1 MNQQRKLASASIVS
15 LVGVIVLLVI
25 SVFLLIDLQGIKSAG
40 KIDISSQQ
48 NLASELLDN
57 KLYQQAIAEYDKIIG
72 SGKIDSKRES
82 NLHYIVG
89 NIYMNNLNDY
99 QNAAA
104 RFVKAKV
111 LSSDDELVKKIN
123 KNLVVCFEKMGRS
136 LDAQRELDKMTLLEK
151 PEEEKGTRKVVAR
164 IGKKEI
170 TMSDL
175 ENEIQKLRSP
185 VSDQYKDKE
194 KKLDFLKQWVAHEL
208 FYDAAL
214 RRGYD
219 QDKDV
224 IEGTFQMKKQLMIN
238 KLLEEEAPSDIQI
251 SDSEIKL
258 YYDAHKEE
266 FKDKNIDEVRAEIE
280 SELLRQRQE
289 EAYRKLLSQMMQAE
303 QVKIYEDQF

>member
-1 MNQQRKLASASIVS
+1 MNQQRKLASASIIS

-40 KIDISSQQ
+40 KIDVSSQQ

-123 KNLVVCFEKMGRS
+123 KNLVVCFERMGRS

-238 KLLEEEAPSDIQI
+238 KFLKEEVPSDIQI

-289 EAYRKLLSQMMQAE
+289 EAYMKLLSQMMQAE

>member
-1 MNQQRKLASASIVS
+1 
-15 LVGVIVLLVI
+15 
-25 SVFLLIDLQGIKSAG
+25 
-40 KIDISSQQ
+40 
-48 NLASELLDN
+48 
-57 KLYQQAIAEYDKIIG
+57 
-72 SGKIDSKRES
+72 
-82 NLHYIVG
+82 
-89 NIYMNNLNDY
+89 
-99 QNAAA
+99 
-104 RFVKAKV
+104 
-111 LSSDDELVKKIN
+111 
-123 KNLVVCFEKMGRS
+123 
-136 LDAQRELDKMTLLEK
+136 MTLLEK
-151 PEEEKGTRKVVAR
+151 PDEEKGTRIVVAR

-175 ENEIQKLRSP
+175 EEEIQKLRSS

-224 IEGTFQMKKQLMIN
+224 IEGAFQMKKQLMIN
-238 KLLEEEAPSDIQI
+238 KLLKEETPSDIQI

-266 FKDKNIDEVRAEIE
+266 FKDRNMEEVRAQIE

-289 EAYRKLLSQMMQAE
+289 EAYMKLVSRMMQAE